1 MDDNVLMITFLIVFS
16 LFVLFLLIAR
26 PQMYEVIP
34 NKREPSPTHYIGQTY
49 WPVTNM
55 HWKGDYHLQG
65 PNASPR
71 WDPFPDP
78 VKPTRYLPIKGIG
91 TYYMSHNP

>member
-1 MDDNVLMITFLIVFS
+1 MDDNVLMITFLIVFL

-26 PQMYEVIP
+26 PQMYDIVP
-34 NKREPSPTHYIGQTY
+34 NKIEPSPTHYIGQTY

-71 WDPFPDP
+71 WDPFPP
-78 VKPTRYLPIKGIG
+78 PINPPRNLPIKGIG
-91 TYYMSHNP
+91 TYYINHTP